1 MVNGVKGSENGV
13 KRSERTIASPFAFVL
28 SLPLTPSHSL
38 SLLLLLL
45 FLLASFTLQAQYDV
59 KVKANDKEIFDQA
72 VVLYGQ
78 QQYGEA
84 SKLMRRVAQR
94 NPKAVEPQFWLGM
107 LAVDNG
113 FNTSGIRKYF
123 TKCISLCEN
132 YPDARAH
139 YYMGMI
145 HYTDE
150 RYNEAAT
157 EFDRYF
163 QLANGSDRQEWTA
176 LYEEAS
182 AYLHWSQFLA
192 DAELHRVPFDPIP
205 LRGVSSK
212 RNEDLPY
219 LTPDG
224 QRCYYL
230 REMPAKRDRT
240 NFYTSTTEKTVW
252 KLFYSD
258 WSSKDSAFDS
268 GHELP
273 APFNQGASEGAIST
287 TADGKELYFARME
300 KSNSDIFCA
309 KWEVES
315 KKWKVERLGNG
326 INGNASWESQ
336 PSVSADGRWLLFASN
351 RQGGQGGSDLW
362 RCHRLPNG
370 DWSRPENLGPRVN
383 TAGNEKFP
391 FLHTDGHTLYFVSD
405 GWQGFGGYDVYFI
418 NLADDS
424 YPTNLGL
431 PINSEDD
438 NLSFGVTTDGLHAYF
453 PGRVAASRS
462 KDILFFDLYP
472 SARPEAM
479 RLCHIKIDSPHGSH
493 DTLIMLS
500 EKNTSIVT
508 FDDKGMLPTIKCGK
522 ARDLDRHQVQVS
534 DSVSAMDLNNPQV
547 LDALAAW
554 LIEHPRVHVALE
566 CPKADDAKAAYD
578 YLTKQKKLRTERLSH
593 RGGTAIETKQIRL
606 K

>member
-1 MVNGVKGSENGV
+1 MIMGVK
-13 KRSERTIASPFAFVL
+13 I
-28 SLPLTPSHSL
+28 
-38 SLLLLLL
+38 SLLLI
-45 FLLASFTLQAQYDV
+45 FSFMLAPITSQAQCDV
-59 KVKANDKEIFDQA
+59 KVKANDQKTYDQA
-72 VVLYGQ
+72 LELYGQ
-78 QQYGEA
+78 QRYADA

-94 NPKAVEPQFWLGM
+94 NPKAADPQFWLGM

-113 FNTSGIRKYF
+113 FNTTGIRKYF
-123 TKCISLCEN
+123 TKCISLCEH

-150 RYNEAAT
+150 HYEEAAT
-157 EFDRYF
+157 EFNRYF
-163 QLANGSDRQEWTA
+163 QLSNDSDRREWTA

-192 DAELHRVPFDPIP
+192 DAELHRVPFDPAP

-219 LTPDG
+219 ITPDG
-224 QRCYYL
+224 KRCYYL
-230 REMPAKRDRT
+230 REMPAKHDRT

-252 KLFYSD
+252 KLLYSD
-258 WSSKDSAFDS
+258 WISNDSAFDS

-273 APFNQGASEGAIST
+273 APFNQGFSEGAVST
-287 TADGKELYFARME
+287 TADGKELYFARMTQG
-300 KSNSDIFCA
+300 NSDIYCA
-309 KWEVES
+309 KWSEDNKQWSVE
-315 KKWKVERLGNG
+315 KLGNG
-326 INGNASWESQ
+326 INGDRTWESQ

-362 RCHRLPNG
+362 RCHRLSNG
-370 DWSRPENLGPRVN
+370 DWSRPENLGSRVN

-391 FLHTDGHTLYFVSD
+391 FLHADGHTLYFVSD

-418 NLADDS
+418 DLRGAS

-453 PGRVAASRS
+453 PGRVTSSRS
-462 KDILFFDLYP
+462 KDILYFDLYP
-472 SARPEAM
+472 AARPESM
-479 RLCHIKIDSPHGSH
+479 RLCHIKMNTPTGER
-493 DTLIMLS
+493 DTLLMLS
-500 EKNTSIVT
+500 EKSSNVVT
-508 FDDKGMLPTIKCGK
+508 FDVKGCLPTIKCGK
-522 ARDLDRHQVQVS
+522 ARDFDRHPVMIN
-534 DSVSAMDLNNPQV
+534 DSISFIDLGDTQV

-554 LIEHPRVHVALE
+554 LIEHPRVHLSIE
-566 CPKADDAKAAYD
+566 CPKADDAKTAYE
-578 YLTKQKKLRTERLSH
+578 YLTRQKKLRAERLTH
-593 RGGTAIETKQIRL
+593 RGGTAIETKRIKL
-606 K
+606 TSDH